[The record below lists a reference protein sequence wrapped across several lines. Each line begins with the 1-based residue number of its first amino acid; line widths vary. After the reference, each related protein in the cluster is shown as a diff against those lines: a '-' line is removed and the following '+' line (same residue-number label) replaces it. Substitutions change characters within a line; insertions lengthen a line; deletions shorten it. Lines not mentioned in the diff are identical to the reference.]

1 LFCHS
6 IPKFVFLCKSL
17 SLDSQ
22 NSFINLAGMA
32 SKVVAINIIIIIIII
47 IRFMFS
53 LDESQPND
61 RQITA
66 QVMRSTVLMSGHA

>member
-1 LFCHS
+1 
-6 IPKFVFLCKSL
+6 
-17 SLDSQ
+17 
-22 NSFINLAGMA
+22 MA